1 MPIEINKPLKVVFAS
16 SYAALYAVKKISE
29 KLNKIKNLQTKV
41 VPVKSNYWGENI
53 TVAGL
58 ITSDD
63 LVNSIKSEDCD
74 IVVIPTVMLRPYSE
88 DFLDGNN
95 LDYVRKKSGKKFFI
109 MKDNYSMFDF
119 IDYIKNLK

>member
-1 MPIEINKPLKVVFAS
+1 MI
-16 SYAALYAVKKISE
+16 Y
-29 KLNKIKNLQTKV
+29 
-41 VPVKSNYWGENI
+41 
-53 TVAGL
+53 
-58 ITSDD
+58 
-63 LVNSIKSEDCD
+63 SIKSEDCD